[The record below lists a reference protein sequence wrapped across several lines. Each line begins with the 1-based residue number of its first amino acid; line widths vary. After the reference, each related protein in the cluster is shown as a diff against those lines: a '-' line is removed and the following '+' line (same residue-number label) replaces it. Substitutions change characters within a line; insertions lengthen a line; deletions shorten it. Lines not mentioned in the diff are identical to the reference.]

1 MHRVREFALALC
13 EFKFQAFAT
22 CTAAGAE
29 VTLESG
35 EKLRGRFV
43 VLADGVHSQTA
54 AKYHKAQLEYMNDIG
69 WR

>member
-1 MHRVREFALALC
+1 MRTCITLYLSVNHSSSLC
-13 EFKFQAFAT
+13 QYI
-22 CTAAGAE
+22 AAGAE